1 MTQTEMIQI
10 LTGFIGSVGFAIL
23 FNIRGKRLVA
33 AAMGGLLSWFLFVI
47 LSAFISSEAICYF
60 IVAWAISSYSE
71 IMARVLKTPTT
82 TFITAALIPLIPGG
96 SLYYT
101 MANAFH
107 GNMEGFL
114 QKAIYTLQLS
124 AALAL
129 GIIVSTT
136 LFNILQRIIKSK
148 SAEKQTQV

>member
-1 MTQTEMIQI
+1 MTFKQI
-10 LTGFIGSVGFAIL
+10 ITKPWIVIIISAVLSALPLTFDSL
-23 FNIRGKRLVA
+23 F
-33 AAMGGLLSWFLFVI
+33 LLSWFLFVI

-60 IVAWAISSYSE
+60 IVAWAISTYSE